1 MPRRGLPDTHQ
12 MRHSAHYVEALAASV
27 AEPIGRMLSIDRIDP
42 NPDQPRQQMGDL
54 SELMASIAEKGILQ
68 PIIVREQDGRYRII
82 AGERRYQA
90 ALQVGLTEVPATI
103 RKADESEAVELALIE
118 NLQRKDLTPFEEAEA
133 LAALAKRFGHTH
145 EELAR
150 RLGKSRTSVTES
162 LSLQAMPDDI
172 KELCQLANITSKS
185 LLLEV
190 VRQRTPR
197 AMTSL
202 IERLTRHGAAT
213 RKHLRAAREKPSD
226 RSKPYVYNYAE
237 PRKTFALR
245 LSFRKSKVERKELI
259 STLERIIEELRQEE
273 D

>member
-1 MPRRGLPDTHQ
+1 
-12 MRHSAHYVEALAASV
+12 MRHDAHYVDALTAASG
-27 AEPIGRMLSIDRIDP
+27 EPVGRMVSIERLDP
-42 NPDQPRQQMGDL
+42 NPDQPRQAMGDL
-54 SELMASIAEKGILQ
+54 SELMASIEEKGVIEPL
-68 PIIVREQDGRYRII
+68 IVRQREGRYQII

-90 ALQVGLTEVPATI
+90 AVQIGLQEMPVII
-103 RKADESEAVELALIE
+103 RDADDRELIELALIE
-118 NLQRKDLTPFEEAEA
+118 NLQRKDLTPFEEAVA
-133 LAALAKRFGHTH
+133 LAALAEKFGHTH

-172 KELCQLANITSKS
+172 KQLCQLANITSKS

-213 RKHLRAAREKPSD
+213 RKQARAAREKASG

-237 PRKTFALR
+237 PRKKFELR
-245 LSFRKSKVERKELI
+245 LSFRKSKVGRKELI
-259 STLERIIEELRQEE
+259 NTLERILEELRQQEE
-273 D
+273 